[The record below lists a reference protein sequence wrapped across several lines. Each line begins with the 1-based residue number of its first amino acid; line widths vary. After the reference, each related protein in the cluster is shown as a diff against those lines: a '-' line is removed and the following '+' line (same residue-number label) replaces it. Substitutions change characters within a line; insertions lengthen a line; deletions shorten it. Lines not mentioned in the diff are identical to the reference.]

1 MADEAGA
8 AVQEENFDL
17 LMDVPLTIS
26 VELGSTR
33 MRLQELIDLGK
44 GSIVELDRLAG
55 EPVDVLVNG
64 RPIAIAEIV
73 VSNERY
79 GVRIVAVKSASDRVE
94 SLG

>member
-44 GSIVELDRLAG
+44 GSIV
-55 EPVDVLVNG
+55 DVS
-64 RPIAIAEIV
+64 AIV
-73 VSNERY
+73 C
-79 GVRIVAVKSASDRVE
+79 
-94 SLG
+94 